1 MLRSNIV
8 TFSDTKPKM
17 LTAIGSPRLLT
28 LFIAAV
34 CMLLFVL
41 RIASS
46 DISVVCFLPSRVIT
60 RFEIYRIF
68 TGPFF
73 HGGLLHILFNIV
85 AWMFIGKDYEKAVGT
100 LPAAYSVFILLI
112 PLIASLHCCAAYL
125 IDALAETHARNQC
138 TIGIS
143 GVLFALLVVNIEASA
158 VPSISVFGLFSLPS
172 RWYPWLLALVLQLLS
187 PNLSFLGHLS
197 GIALG
202 YAISFGYL
210 HRLTPS
216 ESRFATIEES
226 WGLTS
231 LPLWLPA
238 TTAMSVGMMR
248 RPLLP
253 QTDQSQASSISGRMR
268 AGWSGMT
275 SWFSRSTETSSQT
288 FSGHGRPLGGESSSP
303 PMGRVP
309 PTSRLLQEAE
319 KKNPDSQTTGATA
332 GEGAFEEENTALQTE
347 GEAPLSQSS
356 TEQ

>member
-1 MLRSNIV
+1 
-8 TFSDTKPKM
+8 M

-28 LFIAAV
+28 LFIALV
-34 CMLLFVL
+34 CILLFLL
-41 RIASS
+41 RIARS
-46 DISVVCFLPSRVIT
+46 DISIVCFIPSRVLT

-73 HGGLLHILFNIV
+73 HGGLLHILFNII

-112 PLIASLHCCAAYL
+112 PLIAILHCCAAYL
-125 IDALAETHARNQC
+125 IDALAETHSRTQC

-158 VPSISVFGLFSLPS
+158 VPSISVFGLFRLPS

-197 GIALG
+197 GITLG
-202 YAISFGYL
+202 YALAFGYL
-210 HRLTPS
+210 HLLTPS
-216 ESRFATIEES
+216 ESRFSAIEDS
-226 WGLTS
+226 LGLTS
-231 LPLWLPA
+231 IPLWLPT
-238 TTAMSVGMMR
+238 TTASSIGMMG

-253 QTDQSQASSISGRMR
+253 QNNQPQASSFSERMQ
-268 AGWSGMT
+268 AGWSGIT
-275 SWFSRSTETSSQT
+275 SWFSRPTESSSQV
-288 FSGHGRPLGGESSSP
+288 FSGHGRTLGGEGSSA

-319 KKNPDSQTTGATA
+319 KNSQDSQATSA
-332 GEGAFEEENTALQTE
+332 EVRNKTSKEENAALQTE
-347 GEAPLSQSS
+347 EERPSNHLS